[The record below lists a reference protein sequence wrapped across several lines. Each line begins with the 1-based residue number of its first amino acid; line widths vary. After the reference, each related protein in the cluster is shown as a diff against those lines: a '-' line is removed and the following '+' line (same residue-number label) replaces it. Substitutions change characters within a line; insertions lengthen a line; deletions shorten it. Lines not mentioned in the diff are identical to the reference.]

1 MPHHPYTAIPDFR
14 GELVAREQV
23 IASLKTASIYFL
35 AASLCVFATSSVAAN
50 IRGRSHPPAAKPR
63 SVTAKQ
69 NPVISTDR
77 TPTNKDDC
85 IAVAQALYE
94 QAKTLSKRMKQVI
107 PREFTRV
114 ASNLD
119 ESCGESEFDKAWSSI
134 EWMNICLKN
143 FTKDYLLGFCSRKK
157 SYFCAIDAK
166 SEGCLQSE

>member
-1 MPHHPYTAIPDFR
+1 MS
-14 GELVAREQV
+14 V
-23 IASLKTASIYFL
+23 IASLKTGSIYFL
-35 AASLCVFATSSVAAN
+35 ASSLCVFATSSIAAKN
-50 IRGRSHPPAAKPR
+50 PRLRSHSPAAKHR

-69 NPVISTDR
+69 NPIISTDR

-85 IAVAQALYE
+85 IAMAQALYE

-119 ESCGESEFDKAWSSI
+119 ESCGQSDFDKAWISI
-134 EWMNICLKN
+134 EWMNTCLKN
-143 FTKDYLLGFCSRKK
+143 FTKDYALGFCSRNK

-166 SEGCLQSE
+166 SEGCVH